1 MPIISH
7 PRPTHRACSWCAA
20 EFAVV
25 RRPGRPRLYCNHS
38 CRQRAYE
45 HRHGFE
51 HERTIRPLPGQARGE
66 TWTGTGYERSVT
78 GLFEGYGRVHGL
90 RTSVRP
96 EGRKRET
103 LCGLLAAPLSGQH
116 FNVLQPRACK
126 TCVAVAEANPLR
138 LGIAPSNELARIRAM
153 LGEIS
158 EQRIDPAQALR
169 WISRNDPLAA

>member
-1 MPIISH
+1 
-7 PRPTHRACSWCAA
+7 
-20 EFAVV
+20 
-25 RRPGRPRLYCNHS
+25 
-38 CRQRAYE
+38 
-45 HRHGFE
+45 
-51 HERTIRPLPGQARGE
+51 
-66 TWTGTGYERSVT
+66 VT